1 MTSKIYPKV
10 VSLLVTLQNAI
21 HTQTSVDEII
31 VLLLYIV
38 ETRGQKVGLL
48 RFSALKLFLQLVQS
62 SFADVNLMNA
72 RLGFAWAVA
81 VVI

>member
-31 VLLLYIV
+31 VLSLYIV
-38 ETRGQKVGLL
+38 ERTGQKVGLL
-48 RFSALKLFLQLVQS
+48 GFLP
-62 SFADVNLMNA
+62 
-72 RLGFAWAVA
+72 
-81 VVI
+81 